1 MSDFQEL
8 IKNFERIRDY
18 MRQFYIYG
26 FKVRNEYIEK
36 SPRTYDNEKRRIE
49 CFLGEYIQEEY
60 SNKGK
65 QVFISV
71 DSKNISQNPLYAAWK
86 AKSFTDNDIMLHFFL
101 LELLQEKIP
110 MTASELTDAIA
121 AKYEVVFDTQI
132 VRLKL
137 KEYEEEAIIKSK
149 KEGKNLYYEMQPI
162 MQMERDTA
170 YLSLINATKLF
181 QEIAPFGFIGST
193 ILDREE
199 KNNDM
204 IRFKH
209 HYIVHTLE
217 DGILYDILTAIRENR
232 EIEFENKSTRS
243 GCRTKIRG
251 IPLKIFVSTQ
261 TGRRYICLYREEH
274 QRFFNMRLDSIAN
287 VVLLKEYPFYKEK
300 KEKLMNNIEKCWG
313 VSFRGEYR
321 IEEIFL
327 KLYIDEQKEEYVI
340 NRLYREGRSGEVQ
353 KISKNLFL
361 YSGAFF
367 DTNEILPWIKTFIG
381 RIVDVQGTNQFI
393 INKLYRDMDN
403 MYYMYKKE

>member
-26 FKVRNEYIEK
+26 FKVRKEYTDK
-36 SPRTYDNEKRRIE
+36 SPRTYDNEKRRVE
-49 CFLGEYIQEEY
+49 CFLREYIQEEY
-60 SNKGK
+60 SSKGK

-101 LELLQEKIP
+101 FELLQEKAMI
-110 MTASELTDAIA
+110 ASELTDAIA
-121 AKYEVVFDTQI
+121 TKYEVIFDTQI

-137 KEYEEEAIIKSK
+137 KEYEEAQIIKSK
-149 KEGKNLYYEMQPI
+149 KQGKNMYYEMQSI
-162 MQMERDTA
+162 MQMEKDKA
-170 YLSLINATKLF
+170 YSSLMNATKLF

-199 KNNDM
+199 KDND
-204 IRFKH
+204 IFRFKH

-217 DGILYDILTAIRENR
+217 DGILYDILTAIREKR

-243 GCRTKIRG
+243 GCRTKVKG

-261 TGRRYICLYREEH
+261 TGRRYVCLYRDEYH
-274 QRFFNMRLDSIAN
+274 RFFNMRLDSIGN

-300 KEKLMNNIEKCWG
+300 KEKLMDNIETCWG

-327 KLYIDEQKEEYVI
+327 KLYIDEEKEEYVI
-340 NRLYREGRSGEVQ
+340 NRLYREARSGEVQ
-353 KISKNLFL
+353 KISKNIFL

-381 RIVDVQGTNQFI
+381 RIVDVQGTNEFV

-403 MYYMYKKE
+403 MYYMYQKE